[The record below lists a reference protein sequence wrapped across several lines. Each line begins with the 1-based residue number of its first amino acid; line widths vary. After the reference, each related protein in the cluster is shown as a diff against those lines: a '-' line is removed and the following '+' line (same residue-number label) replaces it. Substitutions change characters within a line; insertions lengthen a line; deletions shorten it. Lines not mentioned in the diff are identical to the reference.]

1 MTFEE
6 LKQEAMKAKTIDE
19 LFEIWKMA
27 HVEEDEPESD
37 EKKTYIHYATKNYQ
51 PIEKDSFIADGY
63 ISKDDYLNSPIK
75 VLFILR
81 EANIVMHRGGEQC
94 KPSERN
100 QKGFYFWYIDD
111 LKSNRP
117 KQQEKMARMAF
128 YLQHPELPEEER
140 RTPDETA
147 LKSALKSSGYMNINK
162 RGGGN
167 IVDWRVFDNYYCKY
181 IEFITRQKEI
191 MAPKYVILIGDN
203 KYDLFKDSIRVWHTS
218 YRMKG
223 KKRIGTD
230 YGSGKNVD
238 CYMREF
244 FERVREWEKT
254 APSQL

>member
-1 MTFEE
+1 
-6 LKQEAMKAKTIDE
+6 
-19 LFEIWKMA
+19 
-27 HVEEDEPESD
+27 
-37 EKKTYIHYATKNYQ
+37 
-51 PIEKDSFIADGY
+51 
-63 ISKDDYLNSPIK
+63 
-75 VLFILR
+75 
-81 EANIVMHRGGEQC
+81 
-94 KPSERN
+94 
-100 QKGFYFWYIDD
+100 
-111 LKSNRP
+111 
-117 KQQEKMARMAF
+117 
-128 YLQHPELPEEER
+128 
-140 RTPDETA
+140 
-147 LKSALKSSGYMNINK
+147 MNINK

-254 APSQL
+254 AHSQL